1 MPKDAL
7 SLLIFEIIFLTCP
20 FCSMKQGNALV
31 KSLLTFSILNL
42 QSKLKHS
49 KPYKWERAI
58 FFPFRFYFVHVKG
71 RPCGIS
77 YLILDGS
84 HLTRSFKIYWLL
96 RLTFYIKS
104 AVDSL
109 LETIEKKQKCFTEW
123 EALTG
128 CDVCATNWGAK
139 INKQGLCS
147 WTFRSLSPTFI
158 IH

>member
-77 YLILDGS
+77 HLILDGS

-104 AVDSL
+104 AVTHFWKQLRRNWNVSQSEKHSL
-109 LETIEKKQKCFTEW
+109 VPP
-123 EALTG
+123 
-128 CDVCATNWGAK
+128 VCHELGRK
-139 INKQGLCS
+139 DK
-147 WTFRSLSPTFI
+147 
-158 IH
+158 

>member
-77 YLILDGS
+77 HLILDGS

-109 LETIEKKQKCFTEW
+109 LETIEKKLKCFTEW

-128 CDVCATNWGAK
+128 ATCVPWTGA
-139 INKQGLCS
+139 Q
-147 WTFRSLSPTFI
+147 R
-158 IH
+158 